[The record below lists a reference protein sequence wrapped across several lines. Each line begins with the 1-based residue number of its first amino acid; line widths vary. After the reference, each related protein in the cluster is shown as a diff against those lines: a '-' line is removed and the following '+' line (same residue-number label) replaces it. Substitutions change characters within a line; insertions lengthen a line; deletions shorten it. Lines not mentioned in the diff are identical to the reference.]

1 MPRTTSTGWPAGS
14 WELPV
19 LVALARIDRTGIPA
33 AHGDDHISGAD
44 RLVGKGLGEGPG
56 QVDAHLGLAHAEGGC
71 STVLEGLRRDGRAL
85 ANTPAIHS
93 IMRHRQQLDAE
104 IKSHKQLMASLTKQ
118 FVVIVSYDRPATS
131 VA

>member
-1 MPRTTSTGWPAGS
+1 MPRTTSTGWLAGS

-71 STVLEGLRRDGRAL
+71 STVLEVSSPCDADTVAGPVASTLVLEEVVGSGRDA
-85 ANTPAIHS
+85 
-93 IMRHRQQLDAE
+93 DAE
-104 IKSHKQLMASLTKQ
+104 Q
-118 FVVIVSYDRPATS
+118 
-131 VA
+131 